1 MNLLERVLTLLGANL
16 NTVVEKADDPERVL
30 RQLQIDMRNQ
40 LVQVKTQVATAIAES
55 HKLQRRSQERKEEAD
70 KWLKKAELAV
80 QQGNDNTARE
90 ALTHYNDINRQLQ
103 RYQQQRENQE
113 QLVGTMRNALR
124 QLEAKIAEVDTTLDL
139 LATRKRNALIQQRVY
154 EALNK
159 SASVR
164 EREQTTK
171 AQDALLDAE
180 AHAQALTHLQKHT
193 FDAQIDQLNAEQE
206 IEHQIQAIKE
216 KNTLPPQSLR
226 ANEERRQTSPLTFSP
241 QPLEK
246 TNLPHQPRLRKA
258 ETQTG
263 PTTSED
269 LDIEQLKESLN
280 TRKTPGS

>member
-241 QPLEK
+241 QPLERTK
-246 TNLPHQPRLRKA
+246 LPHQPRLRKA

-263 PTTSED
+263 PTTSEE